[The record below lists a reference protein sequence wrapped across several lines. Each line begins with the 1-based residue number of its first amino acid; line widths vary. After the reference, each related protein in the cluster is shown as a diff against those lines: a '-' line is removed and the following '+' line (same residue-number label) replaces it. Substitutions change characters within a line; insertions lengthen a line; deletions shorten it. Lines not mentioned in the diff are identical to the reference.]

1 MQCRNPRP
9 LGVVRDIWLGFASSY
24 KIAVAKPE
32 IVQEGPPVGEWVLS
46 AYEAEEA
53 TLSVSRRG
61 VTNESREE
69 FKKRVESVRTA
80 LKKSQNET

>member
-1 MQCRNPRP
+1 M
-9 LGVVRDIWLGFASSY
+9 
-24 KIAVAKPE
+24 
-32 IVQEGPPVGEWVLS
+32 GEWVLS